1 MPGWVG
7 RAVMAALDV
16 WQAIRERKR
25 RRARERAKAT
35 EEALEAIRMMADAVE
50 RGDLQAQARIARA
63 RRKK

>member
-7 RAVMAALDV
+7 RAVVAALDV

-25 RRARERAKAT
+25 RRAKERAQAT
-35 EEALEAIRMMADAVE
+35 EEDLEAIRKMADAVE
-50 RGDLQAQARIARA
+50 RGDIAAQARIARA